1 MARAI
6 RTVCLCEV
14 IDKLSEMFGKF
25 GYTRQLISDRG
36 LAFTSKVFVEF
47 LAGQQINHVLN
58 AMEHIGQTA
67 RFETRNNTIISAI
80 GASTEWK
87 TRGGFL

>member
-1 MARAI
+1 M
-6 RTVCLCEV
+6 VCSCEV
-14 IDKLSEMFGKF
+14 IDKLSQMFGKF
-25 GYTRQLISDRG
+25 AYTRRLISDRG
-36 LAFTSKVFVEF
+36 LAFTSKAFVEF
-47 LAGQQINHVLN
+47 LAWQEINHGFN